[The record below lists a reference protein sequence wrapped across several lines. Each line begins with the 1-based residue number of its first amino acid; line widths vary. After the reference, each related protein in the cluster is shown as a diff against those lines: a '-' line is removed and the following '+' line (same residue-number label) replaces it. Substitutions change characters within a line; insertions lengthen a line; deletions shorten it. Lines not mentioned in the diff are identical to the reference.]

1 MYTIQKNL
9 NRLNN
14 YQPTFFL
21 DPKEQ
26 KLLQGKLKKKDY
38 KIYLPYP
45 DSEKVIFYT
54 DNIPDVLLYEIKS
67 KQNIS
72 HQDIL
77 GSLFALNISKEM
89 FGDIVISDGRY
100 YVYIFPLL
108 QNYFE
113 SNFRKVRNSA
123 VEVSL
128 VDKKCLQDFRRSYE
142 EGQVIVSSERIDT
155 VIAAIIHTSRTLI
168 KEKIKDKEIMINHD
182 ILKEVSYVLKEGD
195 VFSIRKF
202 GKYKYGGIIKQTKK
216 DNYILQYFK
225 YL

>member
-26 KLLQGKLKKKDY
+26 NEIKRKLKKYEY
-38 KIYLPYP
+38 KVFKPFN
-45 DSEKVIFYT
+45 DSEKVIFYI
-54 DNIPDVLLYEIKS
+54 DEEPEVILYEIKS
-67 KQNIS
+67 KQELR

-77 GSLFALNISKEM
+77 GTMYSLNISPEM
-89 FGDIVISDGRY
+89 FGDIILYDGRY
-100 YVYIFPLL
+100 FIYVLKLF

-113 SNFRKVRNSA
+113 MNFTKVRNSS
-123 VEVSL
+123 VELVSL
-128 VDKKCLQDFRRSYE
+128 DISYLEDYERDYE
-142 EGQVIVSSERIDT
+142 EIELIVSSERIDT
-155 VIAAIIHTSRTLI
+155 VISNIIHSNRNVI
-168 KEKIKDKEIMINHD
+168 KDKIKDKEILLNHD
-182 ILKEVSYVLKEGD
+182 LLKNNSYILKSGD

-202 GKYKYGGIIKQTKK
+202 GKYKYVGIIKSTKK
-216 DNYILQYFK
+216 DNYIVKCLK